1 MLACCVISS
10 NRPYI
15 GGHLV
20 IYFKLFTNTFHC
32 DAVDNTCTT
41 FTFES
46 VANFIHMSICTCA
59 YITLTKPATYH
70 TDTINHLH
78 LITMVPSH
86 EYTSY
91 GAFTAV
97 TEYTCKYAR

>member
-15 GGHLV
+15 GAHLV
-20 IYFKLFTNTFHC
+20 IYFKLFTNKFHC

-46 VANFIHMSICTCA
+46 VANFLHMSICTCA

-70 TDTINHLH
+70 TDTIH